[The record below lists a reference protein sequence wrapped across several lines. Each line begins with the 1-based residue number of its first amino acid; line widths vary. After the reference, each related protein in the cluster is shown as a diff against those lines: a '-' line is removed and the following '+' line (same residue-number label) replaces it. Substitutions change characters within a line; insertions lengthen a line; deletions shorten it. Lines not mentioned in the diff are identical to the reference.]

1 MTTTTAAALPT
12 LLSPSDPL
20 FSLGSILE
28 AFQFEV
34 PEYQRGYAWGPDEW
48 AALWQDLA
56 QVAQRGAAQ
65 HFTGNLF
72 LRHVGDGPG
81 GPRAEVVDGQ
91 QRLVTTMMLSHV
103 LALRAGRPTPVHR
116 LVFVAN
122 EELQTHF
129 LFHAL
134 GHAELAPRL
143 SREPS
148 SYALRLQKARE
159 FFDRQAQHLDADQA
173 AAWADVLAQRFKL
186 FVLAV
191 SPAFDVHVAFETL
204 NNRGRRLSHMELLKN
219 RLIYLTTVLPPDA
232 PAQVGAAQ
240 ADAELTNLGLAE
252 ALRTSIHQAWKGI
265 YRALGRSEAM
275 QDGDDEF
282 LLAHA
287 TCYFRRK
294 READWLQ
301 NTLFNQE
308 FTLTNPRL
316 TLARIAHYVQSLES
330 AAAWWSHIHAPKDLP
345 GAHQQWLARVARAG
359 WGHFKPLAL
368 AAYLRA
374 ATADARVVIQPMAHA
389 AALEPVRALLAQVE
403 RFTVVVYR
411 LLGHQ
416 GSLGRA
422 DMHWAAHV
430 LADARRDAE
439 FTAEWGAVV
448 DSNEAALA
456 LVTDFVRAWLDNQ
469 ELDDG
474 SFSDPRFAFAGAFDP
489 AGVLTA
495 VDDRF
500 RRHQGYYHWAFTR
513 LVLFEYEEA
522 FRQGGAT
529 PQKLAWEQVSFD
541 ETVEHICPQNTEGK
555 GKDYWAQHMALDGR
569 SNRNGKLALALQNAL
584 GNLLLLSRG
593 KNASASDHG
602 YPHKRDA
609 IYQNNTHSANELVH
623 HFKDWDAQAMA
634 IRSVAMLRFVE
645 RRWQITLTATPDDLA
660 SYLPL
665 CFGPV
670 HTAVSDGKAGRKV
683 ALGRLASRVNAMGPG
698 A

>member
-1 MTTTTAAALPT
+1 MTTAAPALPT
-12 LLSPSDPL
+12 LLSTSDPL
-20 FSLGSILE
+20 FSLGTILG

-48 AALWQDLA
+48 AALWQDLT

-72 LRHVGDGPG
+72 LRHLGDGPDG
-81 GPRAEVVDGQ
+81 PGCPRAEVVDGQ
-91 QRLVTTMMLSHV
+91 QRLVTTMVLSHV

-116 LVFVAN
+116 LEFVAN

-134 GHAELAPRL
+134 GRAELAPRL

-148 SYALRLQKARE
+148 SYALRLQRARE
-159 FFDRQAQHLDADQA
+159 FFDQRVQQLDAAQA
-173 AAWADVLAQRFKL
+173 GDWADVLAQRFKL

-232 PAQVGAAQ
+232 GAQ
-240 ADAELTNLGLAE
+240 AGVAQAGAVQAD

-287 TCYFRRK
+287 TCHFRRK

-308 FTLTNPRL
+308 FTLTNPSL
-316 TLARIAHYVQSLES
+316 TLARIAHYVQSLET

-374 ATADARVVIQPMAHA
+374 ASADARVVIQPTAHA
-389 AALEPVRALLAQVE
+389 AALAPVLALLAQVE

-411 LLGHQ
+411 LLGNQ

-430 LADARRDAE
+430 LADASRGAE
-439 FTAEWGAVV
+439 FTTEWGVVV
-448 DSNEAALA
+448 DSTPAALA

-469 ELDDG
+469 ERDDG
-474 SFSDPRFAFAGAFDP
+474 SFSDPRFAFAGVFDP
-489 AGVLTA
+489 AGALNA

-522 FRQGGAT
+522 FRKDGST

-541 ETVEHICPQNTEGK
+541 ETVEHICPQNTQGK
-555 GKDYWAQHMALDGR
+555 GRDYWAQHMALDGR
-569 SNRNGKLALALQNAL
+569 SNRSGKLALALQNAL

-593 KNASASDHG
+593 QNASASDHG

-645 RRWQITLTATPDDLA
+645 RRWQIALTATPNDLT

-665 CFGPV
+665 CFGPA
-670 HTAVSDGKAGRKV
+670 HTHVAEGKAGRKV
-683 ALGRLASRVNAMGPG
+683 SMNRLVSRVGALGPAP
-698 A
+698 